1 MYEATWVGLTLMV
14 TTLLAFLWYAVV
26 VRAIWRSIPESSSFI
41 LLISQSLADMEIA
54 AGYLFLPWMNA
65 RMHSFIYNSA
75 MLPMQAHYVL
85 MAVNRWSAT
94 AMPYRYKLDWT
105 RRRCVFA
112 ALATWILAIVMSIG
126 IHLAD
131 PSDDVYYTHVPEEY
145 AFMAR
150 NYTLFEQSI
159 LFPIWEWLDYSE
171 LLVPLTIYAIT
182 IAFSLYR
189 KIAGSGGMNVNLQIE
204 VRLTIL
210 CIVNFSPYAA
220 MIIGSL
226 KIPFEGK
233 MGQFARNLLVI
244 VTWNGLL
251 SSSTRDENAA
261 NVHDTAMVMV
271 PGRCGGHVTKEWFC
285 LSADWLFGTGERE
298 GSYEDARV
306 SRPPDH
312 SYLCWFESAETARLD
327 ALLSSQSL
335 WVQVRARIAS
345 NIPLN
350 KQGVIF
356 ISQETATKTLS
367 VRCFISP

>member
-41 LLISQSLADMEIA
+41 LLISQSLADMGVLAHSFWVGAEIA
-54 AGYLFLPWMNA
+54 AGFLFLPWMNA

-94 AMPYRYKLDWT
+94 AMPYRYTKHWT

-112 ALATWILAIVMSIG
+112 ALATWILAIVISIG

-189 KIAGSGGMNVNLQIE
+189 KIAGSDGMNVNLQIE

-244 VTWNGLL
+244 GTSSVNGILL
-251 SSSTRDENAA
+251 PCFSSLIRKQIFSNKHNE
-261 NVHDTAMVMV
+261 V
-271 PGRCGGHVTKEWFC
+271 
-285 LSADWLFGTGERE
+285 
-298 GSYEDARV
+298 
-306 SRPPDH
+306 
-312 SYLCWFESAETARLD
+312 
-327 ALLSSQSL
+327 
-335 WVQVRARIAS
+335 AS
-345 NIPLN
+345 IQP
-350 KQGVIF
+350 
-356 ISQETATKTLS
+356 
-367 VRCFISP
+367 